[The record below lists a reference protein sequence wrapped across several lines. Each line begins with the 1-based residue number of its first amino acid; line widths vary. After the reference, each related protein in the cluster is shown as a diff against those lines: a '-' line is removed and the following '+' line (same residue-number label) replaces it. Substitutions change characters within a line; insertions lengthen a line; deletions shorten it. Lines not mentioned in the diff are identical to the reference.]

1 MTAVH
6 LCQYRRHEDLLEEAS
21 IEGWH
26 LNNVVWVSKESI
38 EELLREIPP
47 SPFASGKRRVGLS
60 HLRLLIYIFAHL
72 RLCEAVSPTSSSFIS
87 CLPSSAGNLQRL

>member
-26 LNNVVWVSKESI
+26 LNNVVWASKASI

-47 SPFASGKRRVGLS
+47 SPFEIRQFMKERHFR
-60 HLRLLIYIFAHL
+60 F
-72 RLCEAVSPTSSSFIS
+72 SF
-87 CLPSSAGNLQRL
+87 